1 MFSLDLKQTLVT
13 EPQETNPKVTRP
25 YLSIVWRQRRE
36 REKGC
41 NIELG
46 QWKVKI
52 LILFSAA
59 QGKAGV
65 VFAALGTGLAFFV
78 NRFFSIAMDLQ
89 FIIMASFC
97 FISSF
102 SGAGQIENI

>member
-46 QWKVKI
+46 Q
-52 LILFSAA
+52 
-59 QGKAGV
+59 
-65 VFAALGTGLAFFV
+65 
-78 NRFFSIAMDLQ
+78 
-89 FIIMASFC
+89 
-97 FISSF
+97 
-102 SGAGQIENI
+102 